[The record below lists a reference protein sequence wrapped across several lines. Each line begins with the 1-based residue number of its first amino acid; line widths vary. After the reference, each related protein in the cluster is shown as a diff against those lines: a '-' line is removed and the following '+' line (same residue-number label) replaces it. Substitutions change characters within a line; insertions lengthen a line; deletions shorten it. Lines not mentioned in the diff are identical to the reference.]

1 MVVVVVVEVLVVL
14 VCLAG
19 EHLDLPVLHIK
30 GCALVSQGVDTHCSV
45 DVKLEKHT

>member
-1 MVVVVVVEVLVVL
+1 MVVVLVVM
-14 VCLAG
+14 VCLGG
-19 EHLDLPVLHIK
+19 EHLDLPVFYIE